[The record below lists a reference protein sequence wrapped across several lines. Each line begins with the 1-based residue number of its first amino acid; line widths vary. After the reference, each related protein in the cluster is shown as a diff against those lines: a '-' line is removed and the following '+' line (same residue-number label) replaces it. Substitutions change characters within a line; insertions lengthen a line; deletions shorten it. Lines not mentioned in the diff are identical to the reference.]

1 MASAVDPADA
11 PARAEADDQAGRGR
25 LSVIVVDHRRPDILA
40 QALTSLYASR
50 RRPDE
55 VVVVDVESAATPAL
69 PADPA
74 PGDGLRPCV
83 VRIMENPG
91 YSVACNRGAAAASG
105 DWLLFMNSDVLL
117 DPDCLGEVLD
127 AVEGDASIGI
137 ATCRLRRPDGRLDH
151 ACHRGIPSVFD
162 SLAYKSGLDR
172 LRPGSRRLG
181 HYRLTWLDP
190 AESHDVEACTGAF
203 LLIRREAFEAV
214 GGWDEAYW
222 FYAED
227 LDLCLRTTREGWR
240 VRYVATASA
249 VHLKGASSNLR
260 SDERTLSADQA
271 RTRRRVQR
279 AIVDSHERF
288 YLQHLEATTA
298 RPMRPLVRLM
308 FAVQRRMAGGIR

>member
-1 MASAVDPADA
+1 LASAAETADA
-11 PARAEADDQAGRGR
+11 PTGAEDPAAHGR

-55 VVVVDVESAATPAL
+55 VVVVDVESAEVPSL
-69 PADPA
+69 PAGA
-74 PGDGLRPCV
+74 GAEDGLRTIV
-83 VRIMENPG
+83 VRLMENPG
-91 YSVACNRGAAAASG
+91 YSVACNQGAAAASG
-105 DWLLFMNSDVLL
+105 DWLLFMNSDVMVDL
-117 DPDCLGEVLD
+117 DCLGDVLD
-127 AVEGDASIGI
+127 AVDGDGTIGI

-227 LDLCLRTTREGWR
+227 LDLCLRVSRAGWR

-260 SDERTLSADQA
+260 ADERRLSPAQA
-271 RTRRRVQR
+271 QTRRRVQR

-288 YLQHLEATTA
+288 YRQHLEATTA
-298 RPMRPLVRLM
+298 RPVRPLVRLM
-308 FAVQRRMAGGIR
+308 FAVQRRLAGDVH

>member
-1 MASAVDPADA
+1 MASAAHPADA
-11 PARAEADDQAGRGR
+11 RAAAEDRSARGR

-55 VVVVDVESAATPAL
+55 IIVVDVESASQPSL
-69 PADPA
+69 PADPT
-74 PGDGLRPCV
+74 PEDGLQTRV
-83 VRIMENPG
+83 VRVIENPG
-91 YSVACNRGAAAASG
+91 YSAACNRGSAAASG
-105 DWLLFMNSDVLL
+105 DWLLFMNSDVMV
-117 DPDCLGEVLD
+117 DADCLGDVLA
-127 AVEGDASIGI
+127 AVDGDASIGI

-190 AESHDVEACTGAF
+190 AETHDVEACTGAF
-203 LLIRREAFEAV
+203 LLIRRKAFEAV

-227 LDLCLRTTREGWR
+227 LDLCLRTSQLGWR

-260 SDERTLSADQA
+260 ADERTLSPAQA
-271 RTRRRVQR
+271 ETRRRVQR

-288 YLQHLEATTA
+288 YRQHLEATTA
-298 RPMRPLVRLM
+298 RPVRPLVRLM
-308 FAVQRRMAGGIR
+308 FALQRRMAGGIA

>member
-1 MASAVDPADA
+1 
-11 PARAEADDQAGRGR
+11 
-25 LSVIVVDHRRPDILA
+25 
-40 QALTSLYASR
+40 
-50 RRPDE
+50 
-55 VVVVDVESAATPAL
+55 
-69 PADPA
+69 
-74 PGDGLRPCV
+74 
-83 VRIMENPG
+83 
-91 YSVACNRGAAAASG
+91 
-105 DWLLFMNSDVLL
+105 MNSDVMV
-117 DPDCLGEVLD
+117 DPDCLGDLLD
-127 AVEGDASIGI
+127 AVDGDASIGI
-137 ATCRLRRPDGRLDH
+137 ATCRHRRPDGRLDH

-203 LLIRREAFEAV
+203 LLMRREAFEAV

-227 LDLCLRTTREGWR
+227 LDLCLRASREGWR

-260 SDERTLSADQA
+260 ADERKLSPTQA
-271 RTRRRVQR
+271 QTRRRVQR

-288 YLQHLEATTA
+288 YHQHLEATTV
-298 RPMRPLVRLM
+298 RPLRPLVRLM
-308 FAVQRRMAGGIR
+308 FAVQRRMAGGSP